1 MPEEREIK
9 IPVDAGFV
17 LPDLDGVVEGTRAVD
32 RGAVELSATY
42 WDTDDLTLLQAK
54 LGLRHRS
61 APGEP
66 GKWTLKAGAQ
76 MIGDAVSREETDF
89 AGAPGQPPQQALD
102 VVRAVVGDVRL
113 HPITSLV
120 TDRHT
125 IDLVNGDTR
134 RAEVADDR
142 VSVRSGDSTVDTFRE
157 VEVELFDADDALI
170 DAVMARLRAAGA
182 GDPESTPKYVRALRA
197 LGHVIPEPAAP

>member
-9 IPVDAGFV
+9 IPVDDNFA
-17 LPDLDGVVEGTRAVD
+17 LPDLNGAVDGTEAVD
-32 RGAVELSATY
+32 RGMVELSATY
-42 WDTDDLTLLQAK
+42 WDSDELTLLHAK

-66 GKWTLKAGAQ
+66 GKWTLKAGDGMVGQ
-76 MIGDAVSREETDF
+76 AVSREETDF
-89 AGAPGQPPQQALD
+89 PGSPEQPPQAAMD
-102 VVRAVVGDVRL
+102 VVCTAVGDVSL
-113 HPITSLV
+113 HPVAQLV

-125 IDLVNGDTR
+125 VDLVVRGTR
-134 RAEVADDR
+134 RAEVAEDAVR
-142 VSVRSGDSTVDTFRE
+142 VKSGTTTVATFRE

-182 GDPESTPKYVRALRA
+182 GNPDSTPKYVRALRA
-197 LGHVIPEPAAP
+197 LGHDV